1 MSLAVTS
8 TSDFYRP
15 TEPAKERYRLEGG
28 TFEVT
33 VASPTFGV
41 PLAKTEAARPASV
54 VYRSRAGVIKRV
66 KRKIQGI
73 LVSFSGDEA
82 LVLFD
87 SDGKGIEYWLPAE
100 LLRKNGVTVHDQPF
114 ELIESEIIDGHEF
127 ILQSSITALATQSS
141 GTIEPL
147 DLQKSYKAKRD
158 FLLKKSKSRAA

>member
-1 MSLAVTS
+1 MSLVVTN
-8 TSDFYRP
+8 TSVFYHP
-15 TEPAKERYRLEGG
+15 PASAKERYHLEGG

-33 VASPTFGV
+33 VANPTFGV
-41 PLAKTEAARPASV
+41 PFAKTEPARPASV
-54 VYRSRAGVIKRV
+54 VYRSRAGVTKRV
-66 KRKIQGI
+66 KKKIQGI

-87 SDGKGIEYWLPAE
+87 SDGKAIEYWLPAE
-100 LLRKNGVTVHDQPF
+100 LLRKNGVTVYYQPF

-127 ILQSSITALATQSS
+127 ILQSSITPLATESS